1 MEKSLNL
8 TSTNTQITNAAQIVC
23 SDVGRYHSSHYI
35 FPMCNGKYDPPKLYY
50 FSAYKYAE
58 ELEHESGLINVL

>member
-8 TSTNTQITNAAQIVC
+8 TRTNTQITNAQIVC
-23 SDVGRYHSSHYI
+23 SDVGRYNSSHYI
-35 FPMCNGKYDPPKLYY
+35 FPMCNGKYDPSKWYY

-58 ELEHESGLINVL
+58 ELEHETDLINVL